1 MSWKSADASI
11 RSRLVKWST
20 FGSGVVTLVAA
31 ITILAV
37 SHSYLYG
44 RVDDFM
50 GLILND
56 LRREYVQFGGL
67 GDDFRHCIDDDIEE
81 HDVNL
86 TYICLAAPNGQRLY
100 SSPELKKH
108 SHEIVTRTTT
118 LSDGNTITIVR
129 DTEDIHLFL
138 RFLAITLASLLVVS
152 VALSGLGAYLIGGRI
167 LRLNDL
173 MADKDRAYAE
183 LRHLTDDIAHDLR
196 TPLTRLSMA
205 AETSLADRSRSDGL
219 ADHVMNET
227 RSMLELINTM
237 LAISQTEAKIDRSPR
252 ETVDLADFLRG
263 MGELYAPVAED
274 AGIKLTLDVPSE
286 GVDFSGHKGKLQQL
300 VGNLLDNA
308 VKFTPAG
315 GGIAVKLRHDR
326 GDIRLSVSDT
336 GCGIA
341 ASDLPFVFNRFWRA
355 DSSRHLQGNGLG
367 LALAKAI
374 AVSYGGGIVCN
385 SVVGKGSKFVVTLPQ
400 STWRIVS

>member
-1 MSWKSADASI
+1 MFWRNVDASV

-20 FGSGVVTLVAA
+20 FGSGIVTLAA
-31 ITILAV
+31 TITILVVA
-37 SHSYLYG
+37 HSYLYG
-44 RVDDFM
+44 RIDDFM
-50 GLILND
+50 YLILND
-56 LRREYVQFGGL
+56 LRGEYVTFKGL
-67 GDDFRHCIDDDIEE
+67 SDEFRHCIDEDVDE
-81 HDVNL
+81 HDANL
-86 TYICLAAPNGQRLY
+86 TYICLADPNGTKLY

-108 SHEIVTRTTT
+108 SHELVTHSIS

-129 DTEDIHLFL
+129 DTDDIHDFL
-138 RFLAITLASLLVVS
+138 RFLGLTLGSLLLVS

-205 AETSLADRSRSDGL
+205 AETSLSDIARTDKL
-219 ADHVMNET
+219 AVHVMNES

-237 LAISQTEAKIDRSPR
+237 LAISQTEAKIDHSPR
-252 ETVDLADFLRG
+252 ETIDLVSFLRN

-274 AGIKLTLDVPSE
+274 AGIRLALDIPDGEV
-286 GVDFSGHKGKLQQL
+286 GFSGHKGKLQQL

-308 VKFTPAG
+308 VKYTSAG
-315 GGIAVKLRHDR
+315 GCVTVKLLCDR
-326 GDIRLSVSDT
+326 DEVNLSVSDT

-355 DSSRHLQGNGLG
+355 DSSRHLPGNGLG

-374 AVSYGGGIVCN
+374 AVSYGGGIACS
-385 SVVGKGSKFVVTLPQ
+385 SVLGRGTEFVVTLPRF
-400 STWRIVS
+400 T